1 MAGPQ
6 EHAESM
12 SEIQEQL
19 LECLRALS
27 PEEQRSLLAFARF
40 LARHGADFPH
50 LPAVPAMV
58 ERKPEPIPEPRPIE
72 RPESEKVV
80 AAIKRLSQT
89 YFMLDKTRML
99 GHTSGLMTQHIMV
112 GRDAREVIDELEAL
126 FRKEY
131 EALLEKHDT
140 RG

>member
-1 MAGPQ
+1 MGEPREQ
-6 EHAESM
+6 TESM
-12 SEIQEQL
+12 SDIREQL
-19 LECLRALS
+19 LEWMQVLS
-27 PEEQRSLLAFARF
+27 AEEQRSLLAFAQF
-40 LARHGADFPH
+40 LAQRGGATFPH
-50 LPAVPAMV
+50 LPVAPV
-58 ERKPEPIPEPRPIE
+58 EARARKPEPLPEPNPIE

-99 GHTSGLMTQHIMV
+99 GHTSGLMTQHIMA

-131 EALLEKHDT
+131 EAVREQ
-140 RG
+140 RGE